1 MVIVLV
7 LFIHGYDI
15 NAYSLPRLLLQC
27 FEIHYRFRITRMR
40 KNTQFYTHAWDM
52 KKSFH
57 S

>member
-15 NAYSLPRLLLQC
+15 NAYSLPRLLPQC

-52 KKSFH
+52 KKSF
-57 S
+57 